1 VTNLIDGL
9 CGWTVAPALNLKRT
23 RMLLLVGFAFAT
35 ALTVIHNRAR
45 GSGQTTYP
53 EIISF
58 KATPRVIH
66 AGEAAELSWETT
78 STGSIAMEW
87 ARVSDPQGDIH
98 RLDGLPPK
106 GAMKVE
112 PKESTI
118 YILEC
123 EATTGWVCAAASA
136 TVRVE

>member
-1 VTNLIDGL
+1 M
-9 CGWTVAPALNLKRT
+9 VAPVLNMKRT
-23 RMLLLVGFAFAT
+23 LRMPLLVVLALAT
-35 ALTVIHNRAR
+35 TLTVIHNGAR
-45 GSGQTTYP
+45 GSGQAIYP

-58 KATPRVIH
+58 KATPPVIH
-66 AGEAAELSWETT
+66 SGEAAELSWETT

-87 ARVSDPQGDIH
+87 ARVNDPRGDIH

-106 GAMKVE
+106 GTMKVE

-123 EATTGWVCAAASA
+123 EAETGWMCAAASA